1 MGTLMTCA
9 SNNEQYTLIK
19 RPVENIDVTDFKH
32 IPQVNSP
39 FSCVVSV
46 SVECTLT
53 SYKASISVQTIYGIL
68 TPIVIT
74 LIRPGMF
81 LPRRFI
87 QS

>member
-9 SNNEQYTLIK
+9 SKKEQYTLIK

-53 SYKASISVQTIYGIL
+53 FFIAPISVQTIY
-68 TPIVIT
+68 TA
-74 LIRPGMF
+74 F
-81 LPRRFI
+81 SLP
-87 QS
+87 

>member
-9 SNNEQYTLIK
+9 SKKEQYTLIK
-19 RPVENIDVTDFKH
+19 RPVENIDVTDFNH

-53 SYKASISVQTIYGIL
+53 FFTAPISVQTIY
-68 TPIVIT
+68 TA
-74 LIRPGMF
+74 F
-81 LPRRFI
+81 SLP
-87 QS
+87 